1 MIDAN
6 DVDGPGVAGAATMS
20 SHERVAPTRSRRTSE
35 MASPV
40 RNPCCDGSHG
50 FRHAFGDS
58 GECVCIPPRFGGATS
73 AVTSAGVHRGEKAS
87 DYRRMPEDYS
97 RSDSGHRISRDFL
110 PGDPAVNICRNCLI
124 RHLEFFCNK
133 VFRTKSEHVLDTRV

>member
-1 MIDAN
+1 M
-6 DVDGPGVAGAATMS
+6 P
-20 SHERVAPTRSRRTSE
+20 SHERVAPTRCRRASE
-35 MASPV
+35 MASPG
-40 RNPCCDGSHG
+40 RNPCDDGSHG
-50 FRHAFGDS
+50 FRHVVFEDS
-58 GECVCIPPRFGGATS
+58 GECVCMPLRFGGATS

-97 RSDSGHRISRDFL
+97 RSDSGHRISRNFL
-110 PGDPAVNICRNCLI
+110 LGDPAVTICRNCLI